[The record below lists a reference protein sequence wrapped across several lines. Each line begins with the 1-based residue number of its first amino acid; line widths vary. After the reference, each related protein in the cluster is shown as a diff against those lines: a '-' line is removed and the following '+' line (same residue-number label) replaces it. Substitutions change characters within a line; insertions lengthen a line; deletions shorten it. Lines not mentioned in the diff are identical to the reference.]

1 MARPN
6 RIVWGLL
13 LVAAGVLYGLNALEI
28 TDIDVLFDGWWTLFL
43 IVPCG
48 IGIFTRRDK
57 WGNLFGFLLGVYLLL
72 SAQDVLDGSVAR
84 KLVWPALI
92 VFFGIKLL
100 WGGISGR
107 KKRVIVIE
115 GDGDD
120 DFEEIHAA
128 FSSTYADY
136 SGKVFEGASLSSV
149 FGGVKCDLRN
159 AIIEKNCVLKVT
171 SVFGGATVLVPPTVN
186 VKVAAN
192 TVFGGISD
200 RTVRTEGNTVTLTIT
215 GDCVFGS
222 LKIE

>member
-6 RIVWGLL
+6 RIIWGLL
-13 LVAAGVLYGLNALEI
+13 LVAAGVLCGLNALDI
-28 TDIDVLFDGWWTLFL
+28 TDVDVLFDGWWTLFL

-48 IGIFTRRDK
+48 IGIFTKRDK

-72 SAQDVLDGSVAR
+72 SAQDVLDGSLAW

-92 VFFGIKLL
+92 VFFGIKLF

-107 KKRVIVIE
+107 KKSIIVIE
-115 GDGDD
+115 RDD

-159 AIIEKNCVLKVT
+159 ASIEKNCVLKVT

-200 RTVRTEGNTVTLTIT
+200 RTVRTEGNPVTLTIT